1 MSITLYRPS
10 DFHTHLRGWNGPE
23 WDPKSIRPEAILKAV
38 CALQWDYSQVLVMP
52 NLLPSH
58 IVDVEQV
65 DAYRAKLE
73 KYLPKG
79 TTPLMTISL
88 KPETTPQIIRACA
101 GKIVAV
107 KYYPGGVTTN
117 SWGSTGDIDPDDA
130 GTKEVFEAMSEHD
143 IVLSLH
149 PETTVSR
156 DVYGQITKGFVH
168 RAEREFQS
176 LAERIATNHP
186 HLQIVIEH
194 ISTREMADLIASEKY
209 PNLWGTVTPQHLLCT
224 AHDKEGGHAFETHL
238 HCKPTLKDPEDLLA
252 IQRLVYSWNPKVFFG
267 SDSAPHPQDVKECA
281 HCASGVFSS
290 PVAIEIVTNW
300 WMSGT
305 TDAWWRDMSEETLDE
320 GEKIGRLQRFFA
332 ENGEAL
338 YGRARW
344 EKSITLE
351 RWDFTI
357 PLSYQTSLP
366 DLTIVAM
373 WAGKTIEWKKI

>member
-1 MSITLYRPS
+1 
-10 DFHTHLRGWNGPE
+10 
-23 WDPKSIRPEAILKAV
+23 
-38 CALQWDYSQVLVMP
+38 MP
-52 NLLPSH
+52 NLLPTHVVNSG
-58 IVDVEQV
+58 DVER
-65 DAYRAKLE
+65 YRAKLE

-88 KPETTPQIIRACA
+88 KPETTPEIIRACE

-117 SWGSTGDIDPDDA
+117 SGGSTGDIDPDDA
-130 GTKEVFEAMSEHD
+130 KTWEVFEAMSACG

-156 DVYGQITKGFVH
+156 DIHGQITKGFVH

-176 LAERIATNHP
+176 LAERIAANHP
-186 HLQIVIEH
+186 SLEIVIEH

-238 HCKPTLKDPEDLLA
+238 HCKPTLKDPEDLTA
-252 IQRLVYSWNPKVFFG
+252 IQRLVYSGNPKVFFG

-290 PVAIEIVTNW
+290 PVAIEIVTDW
-300 WMSGT
+300 WMSDMT
-305 TDAWWRDMSEETLDE
+305 HAWWRDTNGEILDE
-320 GEKIGRLQRFFA
+320 GKKIERLQKFFA

-338 YGRARW
+338 YGQSGG

-351 RWDFTI
+351 
-357 PLSYQTSLP
+357 
-366 DLTIVAM
+366 
-373 WAGKTIEWKKI
+373 K